1 MKRLNSRFKPF
12 SWNKPHFHYILVK
25 FMFWMQDQRL
35 EDPTTND
42 TEKVYVC
49 VRNGQQKGYVFIY
62 LSITVSISFQI
73 LLKKIFISPLLR
85 SNVRG
90 DIIVWSCGHYYENFK
105 NIFYTCSLL
114 TVNIKIIR
122 WHKSN
127 VDLKFS
133 LVPKSHKP
141 SCNVSMQQVKPSLI

>member
-1 MKRLNSRFKPF
+1 MKRLKSRFKPF
-12 SWNKPHFHYILVK
+12 SSNKPHFYYTLVK
-25 FMFWMQDQRL
+25 LVFWMQDQSL

-42 TEKVYVC
+42 NEKAYAC
-49 VRNGQQKGYVFIY
+49 VRNGKQKAYVFIY
-62 LSITVSISFQI
+62 FSIIVSISFQI
-73 LLKKIFISPLLR
+73 LLKKIFISPLLC
-85 SNVRG
+85 SNVRD

-105 NIFYTCSLL
+105 NIFFTCILL
-114 TVNIKIIR
+114 IVNIKIIN

-141 SCNVSMQQVKPSLI
+141 SCNVSMSQVKPSLI